1 MLMRSLAPIAVAV
14 LLGGAPWLQAQ
25 APAQESSSASGSP
38 SNTSVH
44 LEGCLFTEAGLSAT
58 APIIIPAG
66 STQTYILTNGKVI
79 AGSVSDE
86 EAAKTNYQL
95 SYGNQEEMRSFHG
108 RRVGVVGRVAETP
121 KGKSLEVVSIREIS
135 GGCPATP
142 GRS

>member
-1 MLMRSLAPIAVAV
+1 MRSLAPIAVAV

-25 APAQESSSASGSP
+25 APAQELSSASGSP

-58 APIIIPAG
+58 TPIIIPAG

-86 EAAKTNYQL
+86 EAATTHYQL
-95 SYGNQEEMRSFHG
+95 SYGNQAELRSFHG
-108 RRVGVVGRVAETP
+108 RRVGVVGRVAATP

-135 GGCPATP
+135 GGCPAMP
-142 GRS
+142 RRS

>member
-25 APAQESSSASGSP
+25 APAQESSSSSAATP
-38 SNTSVH
+38 NTSVH

-58 APIIIPAG
+58 APVIIPAG

-79 AGSVSDE
+79 AGSVSDDE
-86 EAAKTNYQL
+86 VAETNYHL
-95 SYGNQEEMRSFHG
+95 SSANQEELRSFHG
-108 RRVGVVGRVAETP
+108 RRVGVVGRVAGTP

-135 GGCPATP
+135 GGCPAMP